1 MSTVT
6 VESTLF
12 DQVWQPALAWRS
24 TSDHLPRGKAR
35 LSVLSPPRPS
45 NLRVAPARRREEHP
59 ERWDGL
65 A

>member
-12 DQVWQPALAWRS
+12 DQVWEPPPQWRV
-24 TSDHLPRGKAR
+24 TADRLPRGGVRRYAPA
-35 LSVLSPPRPS
+35 PPRPRNPS
-45 NLRVAPARRREEHP
+45 LAPARRREEHP